1 MKQQYYKIAQ
11 QVFSIGYEPALAEQL
26 VPMLK
31 PYEPFEIEASETT
44 FNLHILVDDT
54 ALPASFASEYTQDEE
69 GQVIKSGHLGDG
81 SKVFGYEFGAELAVM
96 QCSSDYRQAELRMDT
111 NLCKA
116 AIDTSLMLLFALTT
130 ANQGI
135 LLFHSSTVV
144 WKGKAYMFLGKSG
157 TGKSTHSCLWLK
169 HIAGTHL
176 LNDDNPVV
184 RIDADGKPIV
194 CGSPWSGKTPCYRN
208 EEYPLGAIVQL
219 QQAPKNQ
226 IFKSSVLEAYA
237 ALTASISSKRWEKDL
252 ANGIHASVEAILQ
265 QRPIYLLKCLPDQN
279 AAQLCWRTIAKYS
292 FVDDVK
298 SIIDEGRPVVL
309 PVNGNSMLPFIYGG
323 EKVELHPLPT
333 KLHKGD
339 IVLAK
344 VKEGYPVIHRI
355 VWIEGEE
362 ITLEGDGNL
371 GFQEHCQLKDVI
383 AQATFV
389 ILDSDP
395 KKGLSCR
402 TLTTDLDLSRWLTWW
417 KLPLLVRRV
426 LLKLCKMRHHI
437 KNVE

>member
-1 MKQQYYKIAQ
+1 
-11 QVFSIGYEPALAEQL
+11 
-26 VPMLK
+26 
-31 PYEPFEIEASETT
+31 
-44 FNLHILVDDT
+44 
-54 ALPASFASEYTQDEE
+54 
-69 GQVIKSGHLGDG
+69 
-81 SKVFGYEFGAELAVM
+81 
-96 QCSSDYRQAELRMDT
+96 
-111 NLCKA
+111 
-116 AIDTSLMLLFALTT
+116 
-130 ANQGI
+130 
-135 LLFHSSTVV
+135 
-144 WKGKAYMFLGKSG
+144 
-157 TGKSTHSCLWLK
+157 
-169 HIAGTHL
+169 
-176 LNDDNPVV
+176 
-184 RIDADGKPIV
+184 
-194 CGSPWSGKTPCYRN
+194 
-208 EEYPLGAIVQL
+208 
-219 QQAPKNQ
+219 
-226 IFKSSVLEAYA
+226 
-237 ALTASISSKRWEKDL
+237 
-252 ANGIHASVEAILQ
+252 
-265 QRPIYLLKCLPDQN
+265 
-279 AAQLCWRTIAKYS
+279 
-292 FVDDVK
+292 
-298 SIIDEGRPVVL
+298 
-309 PVNGNSMLPFIYGG
+309 MLPFIYGG

-417 KLPLLVRRV
+417 KLPLFVRRV